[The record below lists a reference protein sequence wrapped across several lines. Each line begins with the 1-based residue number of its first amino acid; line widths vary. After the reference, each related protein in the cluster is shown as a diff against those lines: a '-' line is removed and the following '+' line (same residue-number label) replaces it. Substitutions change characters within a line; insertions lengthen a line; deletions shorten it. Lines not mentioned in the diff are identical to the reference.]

1 MHCVS
6 KPRKPRNRRDA
17 LELFYELLPCFSAF
31 GYQFGVRRCMLPCK
45 KSFLPRSNREGEIR
59 ERHSIM
65 KILAGKF
72 NRRLRWILA
81 LAILFFAAAALFY
94 PYHYPTRV
102 YAAQE
107 KERAA
112 GGDQTTSLSDQTD
125 LAVTVYN
132 SNIALVR
139 DVRQLALPGGAF
151 RLKFMDIAATVNP
164 ATVHF
169 RSLTDPE
176 KLGVI
181 EQNYEY
187 DLLEPAKLLHKYV
200 GKEVTLVRSYMEN
213 GSTKREEI
221 KATLLSD
228 NNGPVWKIGNDIVTG
243 VYSEGYRFP
252 EVPANLY
259 ERPTL
264 LMSLENSGARKQQ
277 IEASYLAT
285 NLSWNADYVLTV
297 ARDDKAADLDG
308 WVTLANSS
316 GTAFHNARLQL
327 VAGDLNRLPQN
338 GLRDMVVSKSMAVA
352 GAAER
357 QFQQESFSEYHL
369 YTLGRRTSVE
379 DKETKQISLL
389 QGSGVPVEKIFVV
402 NGQNFYYHN
411 QQNPGSP
418 LKDPVMVF
426 YKFKN
431 EEKAGLGMPL
441 PAGNVRVYQKDSKG
455 GVLFV
460 GEDRI
465 DHTPKDENVT
475 VHIGN
480 AFDVVAERKQTDY
493 KRIDTH
499 VWEME
504 FEITLRNH
512 KDTPIVVQVNEPIGG
527 DWEML
532 SSSYKY
538 TKTSAW
544 AAQFNV
550 PVDKNGTSVLK
561 YRIRARW

>member
-1 MHCVS
+1 LAEVNIMEICIL
-6 KPRKPRNRRDA
+6 KIQRRW
-17 LELFYELLPCFSAF
+17 P
-31 GYQFGVRRCMLPCK
+31 
-45 KSFLPRSNREGEIR
+45 
-59 ERHSIM
+59 
-65 KILAGKF
+65 
-72 NRRLRWILA
+72 
-81 LAILFFAAAALFY
+81 AILSGTAVLLTAAAFFY
-94 PYHYPTRV
+94 PACGLQRV
-102 YAAQE
+102 FASQE
-107 KERAA
+107 KEAPHA
-112 GGDQTTSLSDQTD
+112 SDQSTSLSDQTD
-125 LAVTVYN
+125 LNVTVYN

-139 DVRQLALPGGAF
+139 DVRNLTLPSGSF

-169 RSLTDPE
+169 RSLTEPD

-200 GKEVTLVRSYMEN
+200 GKEVTLVRTYQDS
-213 GSTKREEI
+213 GTTKHEEI

-228 NNGPVWKIGNDIVTG
+228 NNGEVWRIGNDIVTG
-243 VYSEGYRFP
+243 AYAESYRFP

-259 ERPTL
+259 DRPTL
-264 LMSLENSGARKQQ
+264 LMALENSGSRKQQ
-277 IEASYLAT
+277 IEASYLAN
-285 NLSWNADYVLTV
+285 NLSWNSDYVLTV
-297 ARDDKAADLDG
+297 SRDDKAADLDG
-308 WVTLANSS
+308 WVTLVNNS

-327 VAGDLNRLPQN
+327 VAGDLNRLPAN
-338 GLRDMVVSKSMAVA
+338 GRNDAIRLQSMAK
-352 GAAER
+352 AAPAQA
-357 QFQQESFSEYHL
+357 QFEQENFSEYHL

-411 QQNPGSP
+411 RQNPGSP
-418 LKDPVMVF
+418 LKDAVMVY

-441 PAGNVRVYQKDSKG
+441 PAGNVRVYQRDSKG
-455 GVLFV
+455 GILFA

-465 DHTPKDENVT
+465 GHTPKDEDVT
-475 VHIGN
+475 IHIGN
-480 AFDVVAERKQTDY
+480 AFDVVCERKQTDY
-493 KRIDTH
+493 KSIASN

-504 FEITLRNH
+504 FEITIRNH
-512 KDTPIVVQVNEPIGG
+512 KDSPVTVQVNEPIGG

-532 SSSYKY
+532 DSTYKY

-550 PVDKNGTSVLK
+550 PVDKNGTSVLR
-561 YRIRARW
+561 YRIRAHW

>member
-1 MHCVS
+1 MNLS
-6 KPRKPRNRRDA
+6 GNTLRTR
-17 LELFYELLPCFSAF
+17 LLWLLSS
-31 GYQFGVRRCMLPCK
+31 VTV
-45 KSFLPRSNREGEIR
+45 
-59 ERHSIM
+59 
-65 KILAGKF
+65 
-72 NRRLRWILA
+72 
-81 LAILFFAAAALFY
+81 FAAGATLLY
-94 PYHYPTRV
+94 PATRAKRSYP
-102 YAAQE
+102 AQE
-107 KERAA
+107 KDTARPST
-112 GGDQTTSLSDQTD
+112 GDQSTSLNDQTD
-125 LAVTVYN
+125 LNVTVYN
-132 SNIALVR
+132 SNIALIR
-139 DVRQLALPGGAF
+139 DVRQLALPGGMF

-200 GKEVTLVRSYMEN
+200 GKEVTLVRAYQEN
-213 GSTKREEI
+213 GTTKREEI
-221 KATLLSD
+221 KAVLLSD

-243 VYSEGYRFP
+243 MFAESYRFP

-264 LMSLENSGARKQQ
+264 LMSLENSGAKKQQ
-277 IEASYLAT
+277 IEASYLAS
-285 NLSWNADYVLTV
+285 NLSWNSDYVLTV

-308 WVTLANSS
+308 WVTVINNS

-327 VAGDLNRLPQN
+327 VAGELNRIQGN
-338 GLRDMVVSKSMAVA
+338 ARRDSNMEYAMAAKVA
-352 GAAER
+352 AAP

-369 YTLGRRTSVE
+369 YSLGRRTSVE

-389 QGSGVPVEKIFVV
+389 QGSSVPVEKIFVV
-402 NGQNFYYHN
+402 NGQNYYYHN
-411 QQNPGSP
+411 AQNPGSP
-418 LKDPVMVF
+418 LKDPVMVY

-431 EEKAGLGMPL
+431 EEKAGLGIPL

-455 GVLFV
+455 GILFA

-465 DHTPKDENVT
+465 DHTPKDET
-475 VHIGN
+475 VNIHIGN
-480 AFDVVAERKQTDY
+480 AFDVVAEHKQTDY
-493 KRIDTH
+493 KSIASH

-504 FEITLRNH
+504 FEVTIRNH
-512 KDTPIVVQVNEPIGG
+512 KDAPITVEVNEPIGG

-532 SSSYKY
+532 SSTYKY
-538 TKTSAW
+538 TKTAAF

-550 PVDKNGTSVLK
+550 PVAKDGKAVLK
-561 YRIRARW
+561 YRIRAHW

>member
-1 MHCVS
+1 MNIS
-6 KPRKPRNRRDA
+6 LRI
-17 LELFYELLPCFSAF
+17 F
-31 GYQFGVRRCMLPCK
+31 
-45 KSFLPRSNREGEIR
+45 
-59 ERHSIM
+59 
-65 KILAGKF
+65 
-72 NRRLRWILA
+72 RLRSVWSLLGAVA
-81 LAILFFAAAALFY
+81 LCAGGV
-94 PYHYPTRV
+94 TC
-102 YAAQE
+102 YAAKHNRASAQE
-107 KERAA
+107 R
-112 GGDQTTSLSDQTD
+112 GTPSDQATNLHDQTD

-139 DVRQLALPGGAF
+139 DVRQLTLPSGAF
-151 RLKFMDIAATVNP
+151 RLKFEDIAATLNP

-169 RSLTDPE
+169 RSLNEPD

-200 GKEVTLVRSYMEN
+200 GKEVTLVRSFQEN
-213 GSTKREEI
+213 NTTKSEEI
-221 KATLLSD
+221 KATLLAD

-243 VYSEGYRFP
+243 LTAESYRFP

-259 ERPTL
+259 DRPTL
-264 LMSLENSGARKQQ
+264 LMSLDNSGGRKQQ
-277 IEASYLAT
+277 VEASYLAG

-308 WVTLANSS
+308 WVTLTNNS

-327 VAGDLNRLPQN
+327 VAGDLNRLPA
-338 GLRDMVVSKSMAVA
+338 AVA
-352 GAAER
+352 GNMVMMKAESRAAAAP
-357 QFQQESFSEYHL
+357 QFQQENFSEYHL
-369 YTLGRRTSVE
+369 YSLGRKTSVE
-379 DKETKQISLL
+379 DKESKQISLL
-389 QGSGVPVEKIFVV
+389 QGSSVPVEKLFVV

-411 QQNPGSP
+411 FQNPGSP
-418 LKDPVMVF
+418 LKDAVMVH

-441 PAGNVRVYQKDSKG
+441 PAGNLRVYQKDSKG
-455 GVLFV
+455 GVLFI

-465 DHTPKDENVT
+465 DHTPKDETVT

-480 AFDVVAERKQTDY
+480 AFDVVSERKQTDY
-493 KRIDTH
+493 KKIADR
-499 VWEME
+499 VYEME

-512 KDTPIVVQVNEPIGG
+512 KDVPITVQVNEPIGG
-527 DWEML
+527 SWEML
-532 SSSYKY
+532 SSSYKF

-550 PVDKNGTSVLK
+550 PVDKDGTSVLK
-561 YRIRARW
+561 YRVRVTW

>member
-1 MHCVS
+1 M
-6 KPRKPRNRRDA
+6 KNFAARFDRR
-17 LELFYELLPCFSAF
+17 S
-31 GYQFGVRRCMLPCK
+31 
-45 KSFLPRSNREGEIR
+45 
-59 ERHSIM
+59 
-65 KILAGKF
+65 
-72 NRRLRWILA
+72 RWILTP
-81 LAILFFAAAALFY
+81 AITLFAAGALFY
-94 PYHYPTRV
+94 PYHHPPGV

-107 KERAA
+107 KEPARAA

-200 GKEVTLVRSYMEN
+200 GKEVTLVRSYMDN
-213 GSTKREEI
+213 NTTKREEI

-243 VYSEGYRFP
+243 MYSEGYRFP

-264 LMSLENSGARKQQ
+264 LMLLENSGAHKQQ

-308 WVTLANSS
+308 WVTLANNS
-316 GTAFHNARLQL
+316 GTAFRNARLQL
-327 VAGDLNRLPQN
+327 VAGDLNRLPEN
-338 GLRDMVVSKSMAVA
+338 ARRDMVMSKAAVVTGGVA
-352 GAAER
+352 N

-527 DWEML
+527 DWDML
-532 SSSYKY
+532 SSTYKY

-550 PVDKNGTSVLK
+550 SVDKNGTSVLK

>member
-1 MHCVS
+1 M
-6 KPRKPRNRRDA
+6 RNPQEPA
-17 LELFYELLPCFSAF
+17 S
-31 GYQFGVRRCMLPCK
+31 
-45 KSFLPRSNREGEIR
+45 
-59 ERHSIM
+59 
-65 KILAGKF
+65 
-72 NRRLRWILA
+72 RRLRRAGIGVLLTLA
-81 LAILFFAAAALFY
+81 GAAVFY
-94 PYHYPTRV
+94 PACRAHRAS
-102 YAAQE
+102 AAP
-107 KERAA
+107 KEPPARSA
-112 GGDQTTSLSDQTD
+112 GENSTTTLTDQTD
-125 LAVTVYN
+125 LALTVYN

-169 RSLTDPE
+169 RSVNEPG
-176 KLGVI
+176 KVGVI

-200 GKEVTLVRSYMEN
+200 GREVTLVRAYQEN
-213 GSTKREEI
+213 GTTKREEI
-221 KATLLSD
+221 KATLLAD

-243 VYSEGYRFP
+243 LYAESYRFP
-252 EVPANLY
+252 EVPVNLY

-264 LMSLENSGARKQQ
+264 LMSLENSGTHKQQ

-285 NLSWNADYVLTV
+285 NLSWNSDYVLTV
-297 ARDDKAADLDG
+297 ARDDKTADLDG
-308 WVTLANSS
+308 WVTIVNNS

-327 VAGDLNRLPQN
+327 VAGDLNRIPISAKAMIAD
-338 GLRDMVVSKSMAVA
+338 RAMESR
-352 GAAER
+352 AAAAA
-357 QFQQESFSEYHL
+357 QFAQENFSEYHL

-389 QGSGVPVEKIFVV
+389 EGSGVPVEKVFVV

-411 QQNPGSP
+411 AQNPGSP
-418 LKDPVMVF
+418 LKDLVLVY

-431 EEKAGLGMPL
+431 DEKSGLGIPL
-441 PAGNVRVYQKDSKG
+441 PAGNLRVYQKDSKD
-455 GVLFV
+455 GVLFI

-465 DHTPKDENVT
+465 EHTPKDESVT

-493 KRIDTH
+493 KRIDNH

-512 KDTPIVVQVNEPIGG
+512 KDSPIIVEVNEPVGG

-532 SSSYKY
+532 SSTYKY
-538 TKTSAW
+538 TKTAAF
-544 AAQFNV
+544 AAQFHV
-550 PVDKNGTSVLK
+550 PVEKNGASVLR

>member
-1 MHCVS
+1 MNTLS
-6 KPRKPRNRRDA
+6 QKFRAR
-17 LELFYELLPCFSAF
+17 LPWC
-31 GYQFGVRRCMLPCK
+31 
-45 KSFLPRSNREGEIR
+45 
-59 ERHSIM
+59 
-65 KILAGKF
+65 
-72 NRRLRWILA
+72 
-81 LAILFFAAAALFY
+81 AAATLGALLSAGVLY
-94 PYHYPTRV
+94 SATRSRN
-102 YAAQE
+102 AGTQD
-107 KERAA
+107 KEARPSFA
-112 GGDQTTSLSDQTD
+112 DQSSNLGDQTD
-125 LAVTVYN
+125 LAITVYN

-139 DVRQLALPGGAF
+139 DVRQLSLPTGSF
-151 RLKFMDIAATVNP
+151 RLKFMDIAATINP

-169 RSLTDPE
+169 RSLTEPD
-176 KLGVI
+176 KLSVI

-200 GKEVTLVRSYMEN
+200 GKEVSLVRTYQDS
-213 GSTKREEI
+213 GTTKHEEI

-243 VYSEGYRFP
+243 IFAESYRFP

-259 ERPTL
+259 DRPTL
-264 LMSLENSGARKQQ
+264 LMSLDNSGPRKHQ

-285 NLSWNADYVLTV
+285 NLSWNSDYVLTV

-308 WVTLANSS
+308 WVTLANNS
-316 GTAFHNARLQL
+316 GTAFRNARLQL
-327 VAGDLNRLPQN
+327 VAGDLNRLPVPSAPMAM
-338 GLRDMVVSKSMAVA
+338 RADAAKSMVA
-352 GAAER
+352 KE

-369 YTLGRRTSVE
+369 YSLGRRTSVE

-389 QGSGVPVEKIFVV
+389 QGTGVPVEKVFVV

-411 QQNPGSP
+411 QYNPGSP
-418 LKDPVMVF
+418 QKDPVMVF

-441 PAGNVRVYQKDSKG
+441 PAGNLRVYQKDSKG
-455 GVLFV
+455 GVLFI
-460 GEDRI
+460 GEDHI
-465 DHTPKDENVT
+465 DHTPKDETVT

-512 KDTPIVVQVNEPIGG
+512 KDTPITVEANEPIGG

-532 SSSYKY
+532 SSTYKF
-538 TKTSAW
+538 TKTAAF
-544 AAQFNV
+544 AAQFKV
-550 PVDKNGTSVLK
+550 PVDKDGTSVLK
-561 YRIRARW
+561 YRIRAKW

>member
-1 MHCVS
+1 MS
-6 KPRKPRNRRDA
+6 IPGIQSRKRV
-17 LELFYELLPCFSAF
+17 FSVLSAVAVLITAAVMI
-31 GYQFGVRRCMLPCK
+31 YPAA
-45 KSFLPRSNREGEIR
+45 PSN
-59 ERHSIM
+59 
-65 KILAGKF
+65 K
-72 NRRLRWILA
+72 
-81 LAILFFAAAALFY
+81 
-94 PYHYPTRV
+94 V

-107 KERAA
+107 KESGRSA
-112 GGDQTTSLSDQTD
+112 GDQSTSLNDQTD
-125 LAVTVYN
+125 LNVTVYN

-139 DVRQLALPGGAF
+139 DVRQLALPGGTF

-176 KLGVI
+176 ELGVI

-200 GKEVTLVRSYMEN
+200 GKEVTLVRSYQDN
-213 GSTKREEI
+213 NTTKREEI

-243 VYSEGYRFP
+243 MFAESYRFP

-259 ERPTL
+259 DRPTL

-277 IEASYLAT
+277 IEASYLAG
-285 NLSWNADYVLTV
+285 NLSWNSDYVLTV
-297 ARDDKAADLDG
+297 ARDDKSADLDG
-308 WVTLANSS
+308 WVTVVNNI

-327 VAGDLNRLPQN
+327 VAGDLNRIQTGNLQA
-338 GLRDMVVSKSMAVA
+338 GVGGVA
-352 GAAER
+352 KAMRAEAP

-369 YTLGRRTSVE
+369 YSLGRKTSVE

-402 NGQNFYYHN
+402 NGQSYYYHN
-411 QQNPGSP
+411 AQNPGAP
-418 LKDPVMVF
+418 LKDPVMVY
-426 YKFKN
+426 YKFRN
-431 EEKAGLGMPL
+431 EEKAGLGIPL

-455 GVLFV
+455 GILFA

-465 DHTPKDENVT
+465 DHTPKDENVNI
-475 VHIGN
+475 HIGN
-480 AFDVVAERKQTDY
+480 AFDVVSEHKQTDY

-504 FEITLRNH
+504 FEVTLRNH
-512 KDTPIVVQVNEPIGG
+512 KDGPVVVQVNEPIGG

-532 SSSYKY
+532 SSTYKY
-538 TKTSAW
+538 TKTAAF
-544 AAQFNV
+544 AAQFIV
-550 PVDKNGTSVLK
+550 PVAKDGTSVLK

>member
-1 MHCVS
+1 M
-6 KPRKPRNRRDA
+6 KTPNQKFRAR
-17 LELFYELLPCFSAF
+17 LP
-31 GYQFGVRRCMLPCK
+31 
-45 KSFLPRSNREGEIR
+45 
-59 ERHSIM
+59 
-65 KILAGKF
+65 
-72 NRRLRWILA
+72 W
-81 LAILFFAAAALFY
+81 FAAATLAALLSAGVLY
-94 PYHYPTRV
+94 SATRNHHPGT
-102 YAAQE
+102 QD
-107 KERAA
+107 KEARPSSP
-112 GGDQTTSLSDQTD
+112 DQVSNLNDQTD

-139 DVRQLALPGGAF
+139 DLRQLSLPTGSF
-151 RLKFMDIAATVNP
+151 RLKLMDIAATINP

-169 RSLTDPE
+169 RSLTEPD
-176 KLGVI
+176 KLSVI

-200 GKEVTLVRSYMEN
+200 GKEVTLVRTYQDS
-213 GSTKREEI
+213 GTTKHEEI

-243 VYSEGYRFP
+243 VFAESYRFP

-259 ERPTL
+259 DRPTL
-264 LMSLENSGARKQQ
+264 LMSLDNSGPRKQQ

-285 NLSWNADYVLTV
+285 NLSWNSDYVLTV

-308 WVTLANSS
+308 WVTLANNS
-316 GTAFHNARLQL
+316 GTAFRNARLQL
-327 VAGDLNRLPQN
+327 VAGELNRIQPSAPMAMRAEAMN
-338 GLRDMVVSKSMAVA
+338 AAVSKQQ
-352 GAAER
+352 
-357 QFQQESFSEYHL
+357 QFQQEAFSEYHL
-369 YTLGRRTSVE
+369 YSLGRRTSVE

-389 QGSGVPVEKIFVV
+389 QGTGVPVEKVFVV

-411 QQNPGSP
+411 LYNPGSP
-418 LKDPVMVF
+418 QKDPVMVF

-441 PAGNVRVYQKDSKG
+441 PAGNLRVYQKDSKG
-455 GVLFV
+455 GVLFI
-460 GEDRI
+460 GEDHI
-465 DHTPKDENVT
+465 DHTPKDETVT

-512 KDTPIVVQVNEPIGG
+512 KDTPITVEVNEPIGG

-532 SSSYKY
+532 SSTYKF
-538 TKTSAW
+538 TKTAAF
-544 AAQFNV
+544 AAQFKV

-561 YRIRARW
+561 YRIRAKW